1 MEKRHS
7 KSNVIKSLIW
17 KLLERI
23 GTEGVQFL
31 VQIFLARLLSPK
43 DFGTIA
49 LVMVF
54 ISLGRVFVERGFN
67 TALIQKKNP
76 DNLDFSSVFY
86 ISFFLSVLLY
96 FVIYI
101 ATPYIA
107 DFYGDDKLISILR
120 VLSLTLLLGSI
131 NSIQYAYISKN
142 MLFKKLFTS
151 SFVAIVVSGTL
162 GIAAAYM
169 GAGVWAL
176 VIQQLSNQLIVM
188 VILWFTLKWRP
199 ILAFS
204 IERVKTLFS
213 FGWKLLASSIL
224 KTLYLDI
231 RTLII
236 GRLYSPSI
244 LGYYNRGE
252 QFPRIIVINID
263 GAVQS
268 VMLPTFSAHQDN
280 PKIVKDMVRRT
291 IKSSSFLIFP
301 IMVGMIVVAEP
312 LVRIVLTEKWLPAVP
327 FLQFFC
333 ISYAVIPIHTANA
346 QAINAL
352 GRSDIFLKLEVI
364 KKIIGLSL
372 LVISIRWGVYA
383 IAISMVISSIISSF
397 INAYPNKDLLK
408 YSIKEQWID
417 IIPSLIISSIMGIT
431 VYLVKYLV
439 ENTLILLI
447 SQILLGIITYVALA
461 KIFKNESYTY
471 IYKSLNEVFKKKQ

>member
-1 MEKRHS
+1 
-7 KSNVIKSLIW
+7 
-17 KLLERI
+17 
-23 GTEGVQFL
+23 
-31 VQIFLARLLSPK
+31 
-43 DFGTIA
+43 
-49 LVMVF
+49 MVF

-224 KTLYLDI
+224 NTLYLDI

>member
-224 KTLYLDI
+224 NTLYLDI

-268 VMLPTFSAHQDN
+268 VMLPTFGGT
-280 PKIVKDMVRRT
+280 P
-291 IKSSSFLIFP
+291 
-301 IMVGMIVVAEP
+301 
-312 LVRIVLTEKWLPAVP
+312 
-327 FLQFFC
+327 
-333 ISYAVIPIHTANA
+333 
-346 QAINAL
+346 
-352 GRSDIFLKLEVI
+352 
-364 KKIIGLSL
+364 
-372 LVISIRWGVYA
+372 
-383 IAISMVISSIISSF
+383 
-397 INAYPNKDLLK
+397 
-408 YSIKEQWID
+408 
-417 IIPSLIISSIMGIT
+417 
-431 VYLVKYLV
+431 
-439 ENTLILLI
+439 
-447 SQILLGIITYVALA
+447 
-461 KIFKNESYTY
+461 
-471 IYKSLNEVFKKKQ
+471 

>member
-23 GTEGVQFL
+23 GTQGVQFL
-31 VQIFLARLLSPK
+31 VQIFLARLLLPK

-96 FVIYI
+96 FVIYM

-107 DFYGDDKLISILR
+107 DFYGDDKLSSILR

-204 IERVKTLFS
+204 IGRVKTLFS

-224 KTLYLDI
+224 NTLYLDI

-327 FLQFFC
+327 FLQLFC

-417 IIPSLIISSIMGIT
+417 IIPSLIISSIMGVM

-439 ENTLILLI
+439 EDTLILLI

-471 IYKSLNEVFKKKQ
+471 IYKSFGEVILV